1 MYLLQP
7 ERLNHMKISFRN
19 LSRQNPIKLLALLA
33 LMLLTVLYTV
43 PWTVRNSLEKEYSGL
58 DFHGYWYAGH
68 FIRQGVNSYSAIV
81 NDPNP
86 NYWDP
91 QIPGSG
97 NPHLPGG
104 AESSLELPIY
114 YLDGYVADAHPIAQ
128 AMIVVPAVT
137 APLNILMGLFSWFSW
152 QTARLIWMILN
163 LIFAAL
169 IPWLA
174 LRLIREPNQL
184 KLVDKLIFA
193 FVFYNIYGLRQSIVV
208 GQQTLICLLL
218 LILALLFKKNWVIS
232 GILLGFGIS
241 KYSVG
246 LPVFLYLLLQRKNR
260 TIMVSILVQAIA
272 ILLLMPFK
280 SGSPLNTLMA
290 YFKVIAVN
298 YSQDGVHLA
307 ARFTDG
313 AMPTILSVIVL
324 IVLILMMV
332 RQYLPR
338 RILKPEESI
347 VGLNDLNLITLA
359 VFLVAYHRIHDMSFM
374 IFFLLIVIAEIVKPG
389 DFLFNRTSSLALIF
403 ITMIIVPLL
412 LFPAVPGQVFV
423 RFEIFKD
430 MPVDWISAES
440 VSTIALI
447 LMFAMSVWFQLKLPF
462 RADVPAGSVK

>member
-1 MYLLQP
+1 
-7 ERLNHMKISFRN
+7 MKMFLGSFF
-19 LSRQNPIKLLALLA
+19 RQNVGKLLVLSVLI
-33 LMLLTVLYTV
+33 LLTVLYTV
-43 PWTVRNSLEKEYSGL
+43 PWTVRSSIENEYSGL

-68 FIRQGVNSYSAIV
+68 FIRQGINSYAAVV

-91 QIPGSG
+91 RIPGSG
-97 NPHLPGG
+97 NPYLLGG
-104 AESSLELPIY
+104 AESSLELPVY
-114 YLDGYVADAHPIAQ
+114 YLDGFVADAHPIAQ

-137 APLNILMGLFSWFSW
+137 APLNILIGLFSWFSW

-174 LRLIREPNQL
+174 LRLTREPNQL
-184 KLVDKLIFA
+184 RLVDKFIFA

-246 LPVFLYLLLQRKNR
+246 LPVFLYFLLQRKNS

-272 ILLLMPFK
+272 ILLLIPFK

-290 YFKVIAVN
+290 YFKIIAVN

-313 AMPTILSVIVL
+313 TLPTILSVIVL

-332 RQYLPR
+332 RQD
-338 RILKPEESI
+338 RITLKPEESI
-347 VGLNDLNLITLA
+347 VDLNDLNLMTLA
-359 VFLVAYHRIHDMSFM
+359 VFLIAYHQIHDMSFM
-374 IFFLLIVIAEIVKPG
+374 IFFLLL
-389 DFLFNRTSSLALIF
+389 FLAKAVESEGYWFNRASYPIYIL
-403 ITMIIVPLL
+403 ITMLVVPLL
-412 LFPAVPGQVFV
+412 LFPALPGQLYV

-430 MPVDWISAES
+430 MPLHWISMES
-440 VSTIALI
+440 VSTIVLI
-447 LMFAMSVWFQLKLPF
+447 LMFALSVWFQLQVPF
-462 RADVPAGSVK
+462 HSKISAWNEKQ